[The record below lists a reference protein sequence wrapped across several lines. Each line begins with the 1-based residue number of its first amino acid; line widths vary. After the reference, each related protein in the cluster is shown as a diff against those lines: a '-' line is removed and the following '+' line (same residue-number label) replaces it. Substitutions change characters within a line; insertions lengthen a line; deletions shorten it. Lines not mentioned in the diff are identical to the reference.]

1 MSLARACDAGS
12 MELSEQYEWRGRR
25 VRWGRMG
32 SGPDVV
38 FCHGT
43 PWSSRLWMPF
53 ATALSE
59 RFTVYLWDM
68 PGYGQS
74 SKSAD
79 HRVSLDLQGELLG
92 DLISYWGIT
101 RPHVVA
107 HDYGGAVSLR
117 AHLLHGTDYSSLA
130 LVDVVALAPWGSD
143 FFRLVGAN
151 LETFCALPDAIHEG
165 ALRAYISGASHVGLS
180 ERQLDALVSDWL
192 GEEGKAAFY
201 RQMGEADQAYTDE
214 MEGLYPLL
222 KMPVLVVWGDDDA
235 WIPVDRAHRLAAVI
249 PDAKLCVINQAG
261 HLIQLDQ
268 PAQLA
273 VALTDWL
280 ITQAGRQQ

>member
-1 MSLARACDAGS
+1 
-12 MELSEQYEWRGRR
+12 MELSEQYEWRGRH
-25 VRWGRMG
+25 VRWGRIG

-43 PWSSRLWMPF
+43 PWSSWLWMPF

-59 RFTVYLWDM
+59 RFAVYLWDM

-74 SKSAD
+74 SKSPD

-92 DLISYWGIT
+92 DLLSYWGLT

-117 AHLLHGTDYSSLA
+117 AHLLHGKEFASLA

-151 LETFCALPDAIHEG
+151 FQTFCALPDAIHEG

-180 ERQLDALVSDWL
+180 EPHLDALVSPWL
-192 GEEGKAAFY
+192 GGEGKVAFY
-201 RQMGEADQAYTDE
+201 RQIAEADQVFTDE
-214 MEGLYPLL
+214 VEGLYPRLN
-222 KMPVLVVWGDDDA
+222 MPVHIVWGDHDA
-235 WIPVDRAHRLAAVI
+235 WVPVDRAYRLAELV
-249 PDAKLCVINQAG
+249 PDAKLSVISQAG
-261 HLIQLDQ
+261 HLVQLDQ

-273 VALTDWL
+273 VTLTNWL
-280 ITQAGRQQ
+280 AAQARRQL

>member
-1 MSLARACDAGS
+1 
-12 MELSEQYEWRGRR
+12 
-25 VRWGRMG
+25 
-32 SGPDVV
+32 
-38 FCHGT
+38 
-43 PWSSRLWMPF
+43 MPF

-59 RFTVYLWDM
+59 RFAVYLWDM
-68 PGYGQS
+68 PGYGRS

-92 DLISYWGIT
+92 DLVSYWGIT

-151 LETFCALPDAIHEG
+151 LETFCALPDAIHAG
-165 ALRAYISGASHVGLS
+165 ALRAYICGASHAGLS

-192 GEEGKAAFY
+192 GEEGQAAFY

-214 MEGLYPLL
+214 IETLYPLL
-222 KMPVLVVWGDDDA
+222 KMPVLVVWGDDDT
-235 WIPVDRAHRLAAVI
+235 WIPVDRAHRLAELI
-249 PDAKLCVINQAG
+249 PDAKLSVISQAG

-273 VALTDWL
+273 VTLTDWL
-280 ITQAGRQQ
+280 MTQAGRQQ